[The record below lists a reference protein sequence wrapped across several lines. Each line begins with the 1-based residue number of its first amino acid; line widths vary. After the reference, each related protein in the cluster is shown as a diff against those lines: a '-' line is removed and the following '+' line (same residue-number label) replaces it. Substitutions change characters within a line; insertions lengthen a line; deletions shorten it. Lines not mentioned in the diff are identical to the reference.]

1 MWRADYLPPFPTTV
15 VFDVRYSNGKKTE
28 KLDKEMQTKEMRRI
42 TYPFKVRAEK
52 TGIRITD
59 ETRKTAMRD

>member
-1 MWRADYLPPFPTTV
+1 MWRADYFPPFPPKGM
-15 VFDVRYSNGKKTE
+15 FDVRYSSGKKTE
-28 KLDKEMQTKEMRRI
+28 KLDKEMQTIEMRGI

-59 ETRKTAMRD
+59 ETRER